1 MRAPELICLHEDA
14 TTLGLTTLV
23 RLALVRDRAARIRGI
38 RRDLVRTG
46 VTDLIGQ
53 DSVGAN
59 REPVVNACCDRAK

>member
-1 MRAPELICLHEDA
+1 MRAPEQICLREDA
-14 TTLGLTTLV
+14 TSLDLTTLG

-46 VTDLIGQ
+46 ATDSIGQ

-59 REPVVNACCDRAK
+59 REPVVNASCDEAK